1 MKRALASALVV
12 VCLVQVV
19 LAVDGNKAMYVGG
32 TRTDIKEAAEGRFDV
47 SNETDVAFTPDKTKV
62 RHTIAYSNISDLEYG
77 QKAGRR
83 VAVGLLISPIALFS
97 KKRKHYLTINYTD
110 AAGKEAA
117 VVFKLGRTSSAPRWR
132 SSKLVLA
139 SRSPTRTMKRESLAR
154 VTSPECLANFIRAA
168 PGGYLQRLSR
178 SSASRSLSALDAVRA
193 RVAQTSHA
201 RGPDRLVDRSQ
212 RSRSHKKGIR
222 ARSET

>member
-1 MKRALASALVV
+1 MKRTIASVLAV

-19 LAVDGNKAMYVGG
+19 VLAVDGKKAMYVGG
-32 TRTDIKEAAEGRFDV
+32 TRTDIKEAAEGLFDV

-110 AAGKEAA
+110 PAGKEAA
-117 VVFKLGRTSSAPRWR
+117 VVFELGKDIVRTT
-132 SSKLVLA
+132 LA
-139 SRSPTRTMKRESLAR
+139 ILEARTGKSITYQDEEARKSGRGSL
-154 VTSPECLANFIRAA
+154 P
-168 PGGYLQRLSR
+168 
-178 SSASRSLSALDAVRA
+178 
-193 RVAQTSHA
+193 
-201 RGPDRLVDRSQ
+201 
-212 RSRSHKKGIR
+212 
-222 ARSET
+222 